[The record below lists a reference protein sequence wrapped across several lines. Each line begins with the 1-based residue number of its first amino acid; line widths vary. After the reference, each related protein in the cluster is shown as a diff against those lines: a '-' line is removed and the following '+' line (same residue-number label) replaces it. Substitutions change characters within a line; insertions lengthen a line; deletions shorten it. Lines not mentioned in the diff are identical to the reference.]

1 MKQQEVNH
9 HPHFFPDADKHKVDY
24 ENVEQGENECK
35 GNCAFRNIDA
45 IT

>member
-9 HPHFFPDADKHKVDY
+9 HPHFFPNADKHKVDY
-24 ENVEQGENECK
+24 ENVEQGENKGK
-35 GNCAFRNIDA
+35 GNCAFRNIDE

>member
-9 HPHFFPDADKHKVDY
+9 HPHFFPDTDKHKVNY
-24 ENVEQGENECK
+24 ENVEQGENK
-35 GNCAFRNIDA
+35 GESNCAFRNIYD